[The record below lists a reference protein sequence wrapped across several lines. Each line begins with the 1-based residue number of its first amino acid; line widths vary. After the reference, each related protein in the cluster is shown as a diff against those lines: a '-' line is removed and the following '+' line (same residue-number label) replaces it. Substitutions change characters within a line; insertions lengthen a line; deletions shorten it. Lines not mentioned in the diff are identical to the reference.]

1 MAQTAETAGV
11 FISYRQ
17 ADSKAWAVL
26 LRDDLVEQFGPEP
39 IFLDRDSL
47 HAGSWREQI
56 EHNLRDCSVTLLVI
70 GRGWLDVRNAQGRRL
85 DQPDDVHRN
94 EIAHALQRPGMT
106 LIPVLVDDAQLPP
119 PEALP
124 AELRA
129 LAECQARRLSDQ
141 AAHREVDVR
150 ALADDIE
157 RLSGLRRRAVPGTGP
172 AAAAEPQNL
181 HLPFLLDD
189 AAARMAFD
197 AWKRG
202 LLMAPGD
209 FAAKAVI
216 EQLGPVWVPHWRAH
230 ASATALWQGRR
241 GDPRKPVQG
250 AAAAPA
256 PAAGDNTD
264 WQDVQGET
272 KALFNDLVLRAN
284 AGPEGLGGDAPE
296 LLAGP
301 SLPRLQQAPV
311 LPMAD
316 VPVLPTTLQ
325 ESAALSEATTQVRAE
340 MERRAKQQIGGSR
353 QELVHLDLQVDGLRL
368 QPVMAPAFAGQYR
381 YGDKLW
387 PLWISADTGAVGGA
401 SPTSGTKVTAVVVAV
416 LLVLGLVAWWFFK
429 K

>member
-1 MAQTAETAGV
+1 MAETAGV

-47 HAGSWREQI
+47 HAGSWRDQI
-56 EHNLRDCSVTLLVI
+56 EQNLKDCSITLLVI
-70 GRGWLDVRNAQGRRL
+70 GRGWLDAADARGRRL

-119 PEALP
+119 PNALP

-157 RLSGLRRRAVPGTGP
+157 RLGGLRRRAAP
-172 AAAAEPQNL
+172 ATDGEPQNL
-181 HLPFLLDD
+181 HLPFLLDE
-189 AAARMAFD
+189 AAARKAFD

-209 FAAKAVI
+209 FADKAVI
-216 EQLGPVWVPHWRAH
+216 ERLGPVWVPHWRAH

-241 GDPRKPVQG
+241 GEPRKAVHG
-250 AAAAPA
+250 AATAPA

-264 WQDVQGET
+264 WHEVQGET
-272 KALFNDLVLRAN
+272 KALFNDLVLCAN
-284 AGPEGLGGDAPE
+284 AGPEGLGSDAPE
-296 LLAGP
+296 LLAGG
-301 SLPRLQQAPV
+301 SLPRLQQAPA

-325 ESAALSEATTQVRAE
+325 EPAALSEATARVRAE

-353 QELVHLDLQVDGLRL
+353 QEIVHLDLQVDGLRL
-368 QPVMAPAFAGQYR
+368 HPVMAPAFAGQYR
-381 YGDKLW
+381 YGDKRW
-387 PLWISADTGAVGGA
+387 PLWVSADTGAVGGA
-401 SPTSGTKVTAVVVAV
+401 SPTSATKVTALVVAV
-416 LLVLGLVAWWFFK
+416 LLVLGLIAWWFFK